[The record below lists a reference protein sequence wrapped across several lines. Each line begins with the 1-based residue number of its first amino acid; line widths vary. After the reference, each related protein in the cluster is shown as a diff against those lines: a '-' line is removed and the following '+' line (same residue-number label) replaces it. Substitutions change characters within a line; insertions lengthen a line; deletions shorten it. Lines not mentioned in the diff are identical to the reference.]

1 MNTVK
6 LSWFNVANARNDE
19 ASAQYRYAQRESR
32 VIDAVASSGS
42 DVVSILE
49 LRLCSD
55 LEKTRL
61 VPPEELGIRMASA
74 VGMQVAALRPQNLDA
89 MAFWRMTMFNADK
102 LIHLQSACH
111 WAIPSVFESSKVAD
125 RGVMFIFSQFA
136 LKCDRQKRFWV
147 INAHMPIA
155 EEEKMRCVAWLN
167 ENAVDICNRAAATI
181 AKGEKQVAATTTAA
195 APTIFYG
202 GDQNTFFDLR
212 GGEMMSEF
220 AKRWTHL
227 SVDAQPTFKSFPQD
241 PVQTTSTLDH
251 IFVNHG
257 ARYQVTDVTATDTAG
272 ASDHFFMSTMVKIE

>member
-1 MNTVK
+1 MTTVK

-19 ASAQYRYAQRESR
+19 ASAQYRYAQREQR

-89 MAFWRMTMFNADK
+89 MAFWRMTMFNATK

-111 WAIPSVFESSKVAD
+111 WAIPSVFESSKVAE

-136 LKCDRQKRFWV
+136 LKCDQQKRFWV

-167 ENAVDICNRAAATI
+167 ENAVDICSRAAATTI
-181 AKGEKQVAATTTAA
+181 AKKEAAAA

-220 AKRWTHL
+220 AKHWTHL
-227 SVDAQPTFKSFPQD
+227 SGDAQPTFKSFPQD

-257 ARYQVTDVTATDTAG
+257 ARYRIVDVTATDTAG
-272 ASDHFFMSTMVKIE
+272 ASDHFLMSTTVKIE